1 MIIDNEINKT
11 LTEINYK
18 ISTRQA
24 NIEDKNHLLVFT
36 QFNTNTVQYYSKH
49 IHKITV
55 IYKNTFFFKRD

>member
-36 QFNTNTVQYYSKH
+36 QFNTNTVQ
-49 IHKITV
+49 
-55 IYKNTFFFKRD
+55 